1 MYIYVTVP
9 LSQGLIEAEQP
20 LPAALCANPVL
31 PFVAFTN
38 SQHDIRLCNHVNTT
52 EEKCHELEKME
63 KTRDAVLPR
72 LSAEFNLKT
81 HPCRDTH
88 LSEMREVS

>member
-1 MYIYVTVP
+1 MYIYVTVHP
-9 LSQGLIEAEQP
+9 SEELIEAEQP
-20 LPAALCANPVL
+20 LPPALCANRVL

-63 KTRDAVLPR
+63 KTQDAVLPR

-81 HPCRDTH
+81 DPCRDTH
-88 LSEMREVS
+88 LHEIREVS